1 MFLLFPLHLKNLA
14 FFGNP
19 PRASWSQLSEV
30 LSWQFS
36 TFAGR
41 GLNKEQLTMLG
52 EKLLGT
58 FTFDFSKVVAVD
70 FGIT

>member
-1 MFLLFPLHLKNLA
+1 MYLLHPSQNLA

-52 EKLLGT
+52 EKLLGLLT
-58 FTFDFSKVVAVD
+58 LELNLTLE
-70 FGIT
+70 